1 MPSPIEAELKRK
13 ITKAKSINAVTDLM
27 LHADTQREL
36 NDLPE
41 GMRDDVRDFAKARLI
56 ELGWPTK
63 KAA

>member
-1 MPSPIEAELKRK
+1 MPSSIEADLKRK
-13 ITKAKSINAVTDLM
+13 ITRAKSINAVTDLM
-27 LHADTQREL
+27 LDADTQREL

-41 GMRDDVRDFAKARLI
+41 GVRDEVRDFAKARLI